1 MHRTLAGGLMLAA
14 AMFIAAPT
22 VAMAATPS
30 STQQQANAAP
40 QVGPLTVP
48 IVGTAGTDAVA
59 TITSFQVVDGVLTA
73 VGTITGTVA
82 TTDATGGTILTN
94 VTDAAFTAPA
104 TIVQAAGASC
114 QILDLVLG
122 PLHLDLLGLVVDL
135 NQVVLDITAVPGPG
149 NLLGNLLCAV
159 AHLLDGGNTT
169 ALQNLVNALN
179 GILGSL

>member
-1 MHRTLAGGLMLAA
+1 MHRTMLGGLLLAA
-14 AMFIAAPT
+14 SMLIAAPT

-30 STQQQANAAP
+30 STQQQATAAP

-59 TITSFQVVDGVLTA
+59 TITSFRVVDGVLTA

-82 TTDATGGTILTN
+82 TTDVAGATILTQ
-94 VTDAAFTAPA
+94 VTNAAFTAPV
-104 TIVQAAGASC
+104 TVLQQAGTC
-114 QILDLVLG
+114 RVLDLVLG

-135 NQVVLDITAVPGPG
+135 NQVNLDITAVPGPG

-169 ALQNLVNALN
+169 ALQNLVNVLN
-179 GILGSL
+179 RILGSL

>member
-1 MHRTLAGGLMLAA
+1 MHRSIFGGLVLAT

-22 VAMAATPS
+22 VAMAASPS
-30 STQQQANAAP
+30 STQQQATAAP

-48 IVGTAGTDAVA
+48 IVGTAGTNAVA
-59 TITSFQVVDGVLTA
+59 TVTSFQVVDGVLTA

-82 TTDATGGTILTN
+82 TTDAAGTTILTN

-104 TIVQAAGASC
+104 TILQQGAGC

-135 NQVVLDITAVPGPG
+135 NQVNLDITAVPGPG

-169 ALQNLVNALN
+169 ALQNLVNLLN
-179 GILGSL
+179 QILGA

>member
-1 MHRTLAGGLMLAA
+1 MHRTFAGGLLLSA
-14 AMFIAAPT
+14 AMLIAAPT
-22 VAMAATPS
+22 LAMAATPS
-30 STQQQANAAP
+30 STQQQATAAP

-59 TITSFQVVDGVLTA
+59 TVTSFRVVDGVLTA

-82 TTDATGGTILTN
+82 TTDAGGNTILTQ

-104 TIVQAAGASC
+104 TILQQSGSC

-122 PLHLDLLGLVVDL
+122 PLHLDVLGLVVDL
-135 NQVVLDITAVPGPG
+135 NQVNLDITAVPGPG

-169 ALQNLVNALN
+169 ALQNLVDILN
-179 GILGSL
+179 RILGA

>member
-1 MHRTLAGGLMLAA
+1 MHRTVIGGLLLSA

-30 STQQQANAAP
+30 STQQQATAAP

-59 TITSFQVVDGVLTA
+59 TITSFSVVDGVLTA

-82 TTDATGGTILTN
+82 TTDVATGLTILTE
-94 VTDAAFTAPA
+94 VTDAAFTAPV
-104 TIVQAAGASC
+104 TVLQQAGTC

-135 NQVVLDITAVPGPG
+135 NQVNLDITAVPGPG

-169 ALQNLVNALN
+169 ALQNLVNILN
-179 GILGSL
+179 GILGG